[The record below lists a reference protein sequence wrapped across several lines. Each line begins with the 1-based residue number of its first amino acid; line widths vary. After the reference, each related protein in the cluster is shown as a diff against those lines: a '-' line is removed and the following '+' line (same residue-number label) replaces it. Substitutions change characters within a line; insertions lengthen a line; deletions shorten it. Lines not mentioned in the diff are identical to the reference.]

1 MLTKLE
7 IEKMMQEMGI
17 VNDDDRSKFIEW
29 SKQALYPQPEK
40 KLFILLSNTTI
51 LEEEG
56 KEQEDG
62 KLE

>member
-1 MLTKLE
+1 MLTQLE

-17 VNDDDRSKFIEW
+17 VDDEDRSKFIEW
-29 SKQALYPQPEK
+29 SRQTLSPQTEK
-40 KLFILLSNTTI
+40 RLFILLSNTTTI
-51 LEEEG
+51 EEG